1 MLPRIAFIGT
11 GGTIASIGS
20 DPFDLLDYNASD
32 ERVDARTL
40 LERSG
45 LLGTIADIVP
55 IDFRRMDSTAISSA
69 DWADLASL
77 CRQLSRDSTFD
88 GIVIGHGTASLEET
102 AWVLSLVL
110 EVKVPVVVT
119 GSMRPLT
126 GISSDAGANLAAAV
140 RVATAKHEDG
150 GNVFV
155 VLNDEV
161 HSPRAVTKNHTL
173 RLNAFQSPWLGPIGT
188 IDGSRVSLARQPRPK
203 AAGFPQDLLRRLPRV
218 DIAYSYA
225 VNNLACSR
233 ARRLHDDNPSRYR
246 VGQGSGLGRRSYSGT
261 EASGHDASRASLD
274 KCPDRAT
281 VGADARHKAMG
292 IIAGNDLNPQK
303 ARILLALCLARE
315 DTPQKI
321 AEVFQSI

>member
-102 AWVLSLVL
+102 VWVLSLVL

-218 DIAYSYA
+218 DIAYSY
-225 VNNLACSR
+225 
-233 ARRLHDDNPSRYR
+233 
-246 VGQGSGLGRRSYSGT
+246 
-261 EASGHDASRASLD
+261 
-274 KCPDRAT
+274 
-281 VGADARHKAMG
+281 VGADGCAIRAFVEAGARGIVSAGFGPGIGSPAETAALADAIAAGVVVVQSSRAGASQVVDSARHKAMG

-321 AEVFQSI
+321 AQVFQSI